1 MKVIQTNYNNPF
13 MGIKKGTGASGMQQS
28 KNDMNY
34 FVNKTADVLAQ
45 MVKED
50 VPESGKFNRETSV
63 FFRVPEI
70 TQKPKTIVRY
80 IVECDEI
87 NPKDSRRLL
96 IRVMRENS
104 DSALNDYL
112 LKGTKNE
119 ILEYLNEP
127 KNRDEI
133 KKRVE
138 QLIKKSNDYYSNL

>member
-1 MKVIQTNYNNPF
+1 MKVIQGYYNAPF
-13 MGIKKGTGASGMQQS
+13 MGARKGIGASGMQQS
-28 KNDMNY
+28 KNDINY